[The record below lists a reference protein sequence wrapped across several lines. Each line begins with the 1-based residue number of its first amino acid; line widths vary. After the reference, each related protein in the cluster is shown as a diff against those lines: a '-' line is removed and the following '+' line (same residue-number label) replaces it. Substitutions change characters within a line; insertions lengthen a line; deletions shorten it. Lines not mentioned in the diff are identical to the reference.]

1 MKMINKK
8 YGIIRV
14 GSVIECTRNDGR
26 NFDGDVVALKA
37 YNKGLMMTI
46 RLASEIEPTYR
57 NVYLDD
63 CASWTTYEMAP
74 I

>member
-1 MKMINKK
+1 
-8 YGIIRV
+8 
-14 GSVIECTRNDGR
+14 
-26 NFDGDVVALKA
+26 
-37 YNKGLMMTI
+37 LMMTI